1 MIYSSLI
8 YAVHYVA
15 TIVPVI
21 AIGILVTNYAVNIGL
36 MRKFDRLVLPISKR
50 ANISGVS
57 ALSVVTCMFSATA
70 AYSVLSEERDAKRIS
85 EKEVIATTLI
95 SSFPGILSHLFT
107 YFLPVVIPIL
117 GFTTG
122 MIYICLRGLVALVK
136 TGLGF
141 VLARMW
147 VGGDAIRQDGSPA
160 HHKAQKPV
168 HGSASGNSRISAWN
182 KSVKTTYR
190 MLKRIVPVMFVTLF
204 LVAIL
209 MERGVFQELS
219 VIINPVT
226 DILGLESE
234 VALVSATEILNT
246 YSGLILAGSFFDTGA
261 LSAKG
266 VLIALMLGNVISFST
281 RFAKHSLPLHV
292 SLFGP
297 KLGGKIV
304 LINGAATLV
313 IDIVIIIVLLLI

>member
-1 MIYSSLI
+1 MIYTSLI

-15 TIVPVI
+15 KIVPVI
-21 AIGILVTNYAVNIGL
+21 AIGILVTNYAINIGL
-36 MRKFDRLVLPISKR
+36 MRKFDRLVLPISGR

-70 AYSVLSEERDAKRIS
+70 AYSMLSEERDAERIT
-85 EKEVIATTLI
+85 EREVIATTLI

-136 TGLGF
+136 TFLGF

-147 VGGDAIRQDGSPA
+147 LGKNVIATIPDGSSA
-160 HHKAQKPV
+160 HRQAHKPDND
-168 HGSASGNSRISAWN
+168 SAGGKNNSNAWK

-190 MLKRIVPVMFVTLF
+190 MLRRIVPVMFVTLF

-209 MERGVFQELS
+209 METE
-219 VIINPVT
+219 I
-226 DILGLESE
+226 
-234 VALVSATEILNT
+234 ALVSATEILNT
-246 YSGLILAGSFFDTGA
+246 YSGLILADSFFDTGA
-261 LSAKG
+261 LSTKG

-297 KLGGKIV
+297 KLGSKIV
-304 LINGAATLV
+304 AINGAATLV
-313 IDIVIIIVLLLI
+313 IDIVIIIVLILI